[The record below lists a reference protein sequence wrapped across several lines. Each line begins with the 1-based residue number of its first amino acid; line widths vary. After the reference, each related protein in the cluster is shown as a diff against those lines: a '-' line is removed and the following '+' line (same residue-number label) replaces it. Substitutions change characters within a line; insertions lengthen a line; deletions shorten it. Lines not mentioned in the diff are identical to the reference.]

1 MAFVMFMD
9 SIIFVF
15 LYVGTGFAFVCFAG
29 VNILSTLT
37 YLILFEILRYILF
50 IYLHLLIKVDKNK

>member
-1 MAFVMFMD
+1 MFME

-37 YLILFEILRYILF
+37 YLISFLRYF
-50 IYLHLLIKVDKNK
+50 IYLSPPFNQSRQE